1 MKEKHETTATAIT
14 GLEFDQTATRHVLED
29 VERKVED
36 NRKATE
42 DLTSELDVR
51 FNVAV
56 SDVENMIAEPEDRV
70 VEKLAAKL
78 AERDQQQ
85 LFAVKVRQAAAEL
98 NDSGMASTPTKS
110 FAASTP
116 TKSFAASTFQYPVS
130 SKHGEDSKDLLKE
143 LNVQLKQEV
152 EAQEAKI
159 RWLEEMLDGARDI
172 RRREDIVE

>member
-1 MKEKHETTATAIT
+1 MAIT

-42 DLTSELDVR
+42 DLSSELDVR

-56 SDVENMIAEPEDRV
+56 SDVENMIAESEDRV

-85 LFAVKVRQAAAEL
+85 LFAAKVRQAAAEL

-116 TKSFAASTFQYPVS
+116 VSTSTFQYPVS
-130 SKHGEDSKDLLKE
+130 SKHGEDSNDLLKE